1 MTAEEIKKKVEQKL
15 GRKVKVSRGA
25 LDKQYFILVHDS
37 KDIKDVMKYVF
48 SELGARLNTMTG
60 IDARD
65 YVEILYHMS
74 FDKYGVIFTVKTR
87 AMKPFPSIDS
97 VSDIVT
103 GAKWIEREVYELYD
117 VKFKGHPELIPLL
130 RSDTRPPDYFPFQRE
145 VKEDHLTIRMK
156 DKGIKEK

>member
-15 GRKVKVSRGA
+15 GSKVEVSRGA
-25 LDKQYFILVHDS
+25 LDKQYFILVYDS
-37 KDIKDVMKYVF
+37 KDIKDVTKYVF

-74 FDKYGVIFTVKTR
+74 FDKYGLVFTLKTR

-97 VSDIVT
+97 VSDIIT
-103 GAKWIEREVYELYD
+103 GAKWIEREIYELYD
-117 VKFKGHPELIPLL
+117 VKFKGHPDFLKL
-130 RSDTRPPDYFPFQRE
+130 
-145 VKEDHLTIRMK
+145 
-156 DKGIKEK
+156 